1 MLPRGPFGDT
11 STASPWRKD
20 SDPRWR
26 ASLIRFGRPR
36 GVDRP
41 RAFRGEAVV
50 SIPETTASS
59 TGDGVPTLRAHDS
72 GCRSGAGTVRLWE
85 STLALTLAIAAMDEW
100 LRDEAAEAGALLA
113 RIAEDD
119 QGAVLP
125 SVYETSRLVRTARWL
140 RGHGARLRFL
150 IDEQHS
156 DGTWGQPDGYALVP
170 TLAAT
175 EALLAELGEPAREG
189 PARGEL
195 LASATAGLRALRR
208 WLGAGPAV
216 PVPDTIGVETLGSW
230 LLGEIN
236 GLLAGLAID
245 PMAGLD
251 AWAGVT
257 LPLPAG
263 LDDRTLAAL
272 REAVRRGNG
281 LPEKY
286 WHGLEAFGAA
296 AYRAPFVHPRNGV
309 VGGSAAA
316 TAAWLGPARPRT
328 TRPCGTCTRPS
339 SGTADRWRASR
350 R

>member
-26 ASLIRFGRPR
+26 SSLIRFGRPR

-119 QGAVLP
+119 QGAVSP

-156 DGTWGQPDGYALVP
+156 DGTWGGQPDGYALVP

-245 PMAGLD
+245 PWP
-251 AWAGVT
+251 AWT
-257 LPLPAG
+257 
-263 LDDRTLAAL
+263 R
-272 REAVRRGNG
+272 
-281 LPEKY
+281 
-286 WHGLEAFGAA
+286 
-296 AYRAPFVHPRNGV
+296 
-309 VGGSAAA
+309 
-316 TAAWLGPARPRT
+316 GPA
-328 TRPCGTCTRPS
+328 
-339 SGTADRWRASR
+339 
-350 R
+350 